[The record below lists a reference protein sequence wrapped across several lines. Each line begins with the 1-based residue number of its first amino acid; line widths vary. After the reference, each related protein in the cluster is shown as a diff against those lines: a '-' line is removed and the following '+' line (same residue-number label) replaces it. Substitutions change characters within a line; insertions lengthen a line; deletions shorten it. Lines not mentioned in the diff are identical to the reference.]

1 MNNINCIIDF
11 IKNSTN
17 TKLLINQV
25 NESIGFFYVNLVES
39 EAKSK
44 SIKLNFGEDF
54 VIDSI
59 SDLFLKEEIY
69 VYFSNSKKNIEKFLN
84 SNNKCIIF
92 TDYRNFKLF
101 ANNTLTV
108 NGYNYQRDIDYYFK
122 KICLINDVEIID
134 YCTSSP
140 HLTFSELSK
149 YLINSTSYVRDNKI
163 EEKDN
168 FILEIRKNIFNLK
181 KLNKSPQEI
190 FNNLKLE
197 VKYKKFNFLTY

>member
-1 MNNINCIIDF
+1 M
-11 IKNSTN
+11 
-17 TKLLINQV
+17 
-25 NESIGFFYVNLVES
+25 NLVES

-69 VYFSNSKKNIEKFLN
+69 VYFSNSKKYRKILN

-92 TDYRNFKLF
+92 TDYRNFKLLQTIF
-101 ANNTLTV
+101 NS

-140 HLTFSELSK
+140 H
-149 YLINSTSYVRDNKI
+149 
-163 EEKDN
+163 
-168 FILEIRKNIFNLK
+168 
-181 KLNKSPQEI
+181 
-190 FNNLKLE
+190 
-197 VKYKKFNFLTY
+197 

>member
-11 IKNSTN
+11 IENSTN

-134 YCTSSP
+134 YYYSSP

-149 YLINSTSYVRDNKI
+149 YLINSSNYVRDNKI
-163 EEKDN
+163 EEKNN

-181 KLNKSPQEI
+181 KFNKSHKRFSI
-190 FNNLKLE
+190 I
-197 VKYKKFNFLTY
+197 